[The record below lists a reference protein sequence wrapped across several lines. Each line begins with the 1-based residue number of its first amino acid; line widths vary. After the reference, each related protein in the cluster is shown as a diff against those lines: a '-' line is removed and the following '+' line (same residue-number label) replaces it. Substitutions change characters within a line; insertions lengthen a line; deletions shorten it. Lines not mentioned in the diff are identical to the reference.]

1 MSKFIEVVSTCM
13 DKFRWCLEPEQA
25 KRGTFEATQSVR
37 DALED
42 LKEADMYYLSDT
54 FKDALMA
61 FHNEIVDTGQN
72 SNEVVFSEDCRLPSK
87 LCFITLDVFESKA
100 KTTGEI
106 SKTFGKGHCD
116 GFLCKQSEDGTIMIR
131 LIGHQEIP
139 YMIGAYNLNRGGI
152 QFPSSKV
159 EELNKDERLKYQYLE
174 FIVSIAGAF
183 SLINQ
188 PRFVDVLK
196 SGSRQQRRRVQK
208 QHGVDVE
215 QWHEISWNIDEPIEG
230 EVDDRGRSFHMPLHY
245 TRGHWRKA
253 KPHWDNVVIRKDGLH
268 YIWIDG
274 FWSGHPAYG
283 IKKGYHAP
291 KLGKAA

>member
-1 MSKFIEVVSTCM
+1 MSNKFVEIVTDVMDNFRNRIESSE
-13 DKFRWCLEPEQA
+13 DLNFRALQN
-25 KRGTFEATQSVR
+25 FR
-37 DALED
+37 DSLED
-42 LKEADMYYLSDT
+42 MKEADMYFISED
-54 FKDALMA
+54 FKEALA
-61 FHNEIVDTGQN
+61 AYHNELVEEEEN
-72 SNEVVFSEDCRLPSK
+72 SRHVVFSEDCRLPSK
-87 LCFITLDVFESKA
+87 LCFISMDTFDTKDVV
-100 KTTGEI
+100 TGEVVRA
-106 SKTFGKGHCD
+106 FGSGHID
-116 GFLCKQSEDGTIMIR
+116 GFLCRQSEDGSVAIR
-131 LIGHQEIP
+131 LVARNSVPTHIGSYE
-139 YMIGAYNLNRGGI
+139 LKRGGI
-152 QFPSSKV
+152 RFPT
-159 EELNKDERLKYQYLE
+159 ELHERLENDESFHAMYLE
-174 FIVSIAGAF
+174 MITTISGAF

-196 SGSRQQRRRVQK
+196 SGSRQQRKKAQK

-215 QWHEISWNIDEPIEG
+215 QWHEISWNVNEPIEG

-253 KPHWDNVVIRKDGLH
+253 KPHWDDVVYRQDGLP